1 LIKAGLATAGLALP
15 FAKTESAPLT
25 EVNGSTDWKKIRK
38 AFPISKKLCYLNN
51 GTMGPSPMSVIK
63 AIESKTMEV
72 NTNLKYHANDEEAKT
87 SLAKLLGTQAEEI
100 ALTHNVT
107 EGINIAT
114 WAFDLRKG
122 DEVILTD
129 QEHVGNALP
138 WLNRQRLEGIVIRS
152 FHPEDTAEKVLAQVK
167 KLINPKTKV
176 IAIPHIPCTTGQVYP
191 IKEICEIAR
200 NAGVMTLI
208 DGAHGAG
215 MLNLNLKDLGCDIYS
230 SCCHKWLLGPKGTG
244 FMYVRK
250 DLIEN
255 SSALFVGGHS
265 DTGWTLNTEEQSIKG
280 FQLNAHRYHYGTQNY
295 ANFYGINEAV
305 NFNQSIGTE
314 RIANRIV
321 ELNNYLF
328 KQLKTLGKDVQIL
341 TPEESRSRAGIATI
355 KLLTIDNSKFI
366 SKMRNDNI
374 ILRYLPESGHNAIR
388 ISTHIYNDFSE
399 IDRLIFEINKAIA

>member
-1 LIKAGLATAGLALP
+1 MAGLLGVGGGIIMVPALY
-15 FAKTESAPLT
+15 FAFETL
-25 EVNGSTDWKKIRK
+25 
-38 AFPISKKLCYLNN
+38 
-51 GTMGPSPMSVIK
+51 
-63 AIESKTMEV
+63 
-72 NTNLKYHANDEEAKT
+72 H
-87 SLAKLLGTQAEEI
+87 
-100 ALTHNVT
+100 
-107 EGINIAT
+107 
-114 WAFDLRKG
+114 FDLRKG

-280 FQLNAHRYHYGTQNY
+280 FQLLDALLAKRQGADIRLNH
-295 ANFYGINEAV
+295 NFI
-305 NFNQSIGTE
+305 
-314 RIANRIV
+314 
-321 ELNNYLF
+321 
-328 KQLKTLGKDVQIL
+328 DVL
-341 TPEESRSRAGIATI
+341 
-355 KLLTIDNSKFI
+355 
-366 SKMRNDNI
+366 
-374 ILRYLPESGHNAIR
+374 
-388 ISTHIYNDFSE
+388 
-399 IDRLIFEINKAIA
+399 